1 MEMLQ
6 AELTELFFDQMAH
19 VKMLVAKL
27 TYQGV
32 LFLEQLRGAVKKKV
46 VLFGGAHHKVA
57 TPPPPPVPSCG

>member
-27 TYQGV
+27 TYQGE
-32 LFLEQLRGAVKKKV
+32 LFLEQLTQLEMFLSKLA
-46 VLFGGAHHKVA
+46 
-57 TPPPPPVPSCG
+57 